1 MTATRQHQRGVN
13 ENPCSAVPEQ
23 HVSILWESCVD
34 TDSLE
39 ECTKQHLADKPSS
52 GTTENS
58 STPLHLA
65 RRELI
70 SLIQKYSTKKTED
83 KSAVA
88 WSFPTANEQE
98 AAHKEWTVKDILA
111 HIGT

>member
-98 AAHKEWTVKDILA
+98 AAHKE
-111 HIGT
+111 